1 MTARRVIPLFPA
13 PLDGLDPARRADA
26 YAGWLAA
33 GAAGLLA
40 ETAAV
45 RLLAGHGTWLLHPWF
60 TSRCI
65 DIITGIPATIT
76 GIPGTGDGYRAV
88 AGVRW
93 HAAVS
98 GLARQPAS
106 GTDKAVL
113 RIAASIAAGIP
124 VSLRDCL
131 GSLDPA
137 ALRAV
142 LHAIACASS
151 GEAGEQL
158 ICRSRIEQDPPF

>member
-1 MTARRVIPLFPA
+1 MTARRVIPPLPA
-13 PLDGLDPARRADA
+13 PPAGPGTARRAEACAD
-26 YAGWLAA
+26 WLAA
-33 GAAGLLA
+33 GAAGLLT

-45 RLLAGHGTWLLHPWF
+45 SLLAEHGTWLSRPSF

-65 DIITGIPATIT
+65 HITDDL
-76 GIPGTGDGYRAV
+76 PGAGADRTA

-93 HAAVS
+93 PAAIS
-98 GLARQPAS
+98 ALDRQPAS
-106 GTDKAVL
+106 GSEKAVL

-131 GSLDPA
+131 GSLDTP

-142 LHAIACASS
+142 LRAIAYASS
-151 GEAGEQL
+151 GHAGQDL
-158 ICRSRIEQDPPF
+158 IRHGSQPPSEPLP